1 MCLIDWNFS
10 SVKTSVYELNKKL
23 TFYCMVQRFS
33 LCCKNTCAVFDFT
46 LWPKLPQIE
55 TTFLLLYQTLLTCM
69 IHSCRS
75 KTWIIGLSPLFPICK
90 TYLTDANL
98 GGSQNRSLYLG
109 AISRQLFS
117 EKSSIFDNWQG
128 PKYASAYNQ
137 SILFWQLKQCHKA
150 EDFALNTLFGI
161 FSQFQW
167 Y

>member
-1 MCLIDWNFS
+1 
-10 SVKTSVYELNKKL
+10 
-23 TFYCMVQRFS
+23 
-33 LCCKNTCAVFDFT
+33 
-46 LWPKLPQIE
+46 
-55 TTFLLLYQTLLTCM
+55 M

-98 GGSQNRSLYLG
+98 GGSQNWSLYLG

-150 EDFALNTLFGI
+150 EDFALNTYSVYSHNSNDTSFGMSHTAPCLNLYFCCDTISKIHSKYIKFNRFFLHSVLF
-161 FSQFQW
+161 FRLV
-167 Y
+167 YLMETH